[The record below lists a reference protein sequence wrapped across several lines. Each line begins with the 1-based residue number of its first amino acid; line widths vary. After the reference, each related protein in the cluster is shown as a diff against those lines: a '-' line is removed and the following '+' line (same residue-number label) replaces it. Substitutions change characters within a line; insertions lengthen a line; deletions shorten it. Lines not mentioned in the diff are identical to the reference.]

1 LAGWAEKSR
10 REGPKKRN
18 DILDIVAL
26 RVVMYVEGE
35 FLDKDSMSANMK
47 EGLKF
52 WLQEMTDD
60 AEWRQ
65 IGVLL

>member
-1 LAGWAEKSR
+1 M
-10 REGPKKRN
+10 
-18 DILDIVAL
+18 LDIVAL

-35 FLDKDSMSANMK
+35 FLDQDSMTANMK

-52 WLQEMTDD
+52 WPQEMTDE